1 MDDLI
6 YEKYEE
12 ELIKLKKI
20 IDDKFRNQDG
30 TYGDKTQSGYAFA
43 IFSGICIKALPVAEC
58 KNVIDTVDIVLLG
71 PQVRFQKPQIE
82 AMANGRIPVEVIDM
96 RFYGTMNGKG
106 VLESAL
112 ELIK

>member
-1 MDDLI
+1 MKNILLVCAAGMSTSLLVNKMKAAAKDRGLEI
-6 YEKYEE
+6 E
-12 ELIKLKKI
+12 I
-20 IDDKFRNQDG
+20 N
-30 TYGDKTQSGYAFA
+30 
-43 IFSGICIKALPVAEC
+43 ALPVSEC
-58 KNVIDTVDIVLLG
+58 SSVIDKVDIVLLG

>member
-1 MDDLI
+1 MKNILLVCAAGMSTSLLVNKMKDAA
-6 YEKYEE
+6 KA
-12 ELIKLKKI
+12 K
-20 IDDKFRNQDG
+20 
-30 TYGDKTQSGYAFA
+30 
-43 IFSGICIKALPVAEC
+43 GIEININALPVSEC
-58 KNVIDTVDIVLLG
+58 SSVVDTVDIVLLG